1 MTAST
6 ASLTPKGTATRQR
19 IIEAASAEIREF
31 GVTVT
36 LDDIRAR
43 ARRQQEPA
51 LPLLP

>member
-1 MTAST
+1 MSASA
-6 ASLTPKGTATRQR
+6 ASLTPRGTATRQR

-43 ARRQQEPA
+43 AREQEPA